1 MVETVEARARG
12 EDSDEDE
19 DEDEADGSAGGS
31 EETQLARARMS
42 CLARTAAVL
51 RWRGHSMRG
60 PAAGQLWT
68 AALRSDSQPAEHVDA
83 IAALRASCGIQG
95 ASTAESRAGPTAD
108 APELSSVP
116 VVMGELLRRATSE
129 EEPQA
134 RRTLLPL
141 AAVVAAMRSGGVA
154 PEVAS
159 ALAADATVGRSAAA
173 ALTASAPAVR
183 SAASATLHFIARRIV
198 ADSSPSAACVL
209 LAPSP
214 LLAALEEAW
223 STVCHTPAEQRLF
236 LFSLANGECPAL
248 ELAIACRL
256 LHRSEPALA
265 PSSKP
270 PSSLAQLAE
279 LLRCNPPPR
288 TTLKQMLQPASGAA
302 TTLLLQSRV
311 AFAALYSA
319 PLSLARTPKEDLRRV
334 ADAADAIA
342 AKCEVS
348 CGPGTGAG
356 LRLLAL
362 TMRQREMHVGSSE
375 PEAAASDAMEIEEQP
390 AEAAHSGASAAR
402 AIAVSPPPAP
412 LDKAT
417 VEAAAWAA
425 LPQLGGAITLRQL
438 RLHLE
443 EQLGTSLT
451 SWKAELRGVA
461 AAFATQQEF
470 GGA

>member
-1 MVETVEARARG
+1 
-12 EDSDEDE
+12 
-19 DEDEADGSAGGS
+19 
-31 EETQLARARMS
+31 
-42 CLARTAAVL
+42 
-51 RWRGHSMRG
+51 
-60 PAAGQLWT
+60 
-68 AALRSDSQPAEHVDA
+68 
-83 IAALRASCGIQG
+83 
-95 ASTAESRAGPTAD
+95 
-108 APELSSVP
+108 
-116 VVMGELLRRATSE
+116 
-129 EEPQA
+129 
-134 RRTLLPL
+134 
-141 AAVVAAMRSGGVA
+141 
-154 PEVAS
+154 
-159 ALAADATVGRSAAA
+159 
-173 ALTASAPAVR
+173 
-183 SAASATLHFIARRIV
+183 
-198 ADSSPSAACVL
+198 
-209 LAPSP
+209 
-214 LLAALEEAW
+214 
-223 STVCHTPAEQRLF
+223 
-236 LFSLANGECPAL
+236 
-248 ELAIACRL
+248 
-256 LHRSEPALA
+256 
-265 PSSKP
+265 
-270 PSSLAQLAE
+270 
-279 LLRCNPPPR
+279 
-288 TTLKQMLQPASGAA
+288 MLQPASGAA

-443 EQLGTSLT
+443 EQLGTSLI